1 MHIKK
6 IKDMKSKILI
16 LVLTLCAGLS
26 YGQTKEETVQ
36 IVEFSGKVV
45 HEDPDGN
52 PAPLPYTNVVVKGT
66 SRGTYTDF
74 DGFFTLIALPGEQV
88 EFSRIGYQTVEIQI
102 PDKLIADRYTWVQ
115 IMTEN
120 TYTLPEAVIMPWP
133 SKEYFKQEFLAIDIS
148 NELREHAMVNLGE
161 DRMRELRD
169 NMPADGREASG
180 MVIRQQARNYIY
192 TGQTKPM
199 NIFNPIAWKN
209 FVEAWRRG
217 DFKRKK

>member
-1 MHIKK
+1 
-6 IKDMKSKILI
+6 MKFKILI
-16 LVLTLCAGLS
+16 LFFTMYCGLL
-26 YGQTKEETVQ
+26 YGQTDKETVQ

-45 HEDPDGN
+45 HEGPDGN
-52 PAPLPYTNVVVKGT
+52 PAPLPFTNVVVKGT
-66 SRGTYTDF
+66 NRGTYTDYE
-74 DGFFTLIALPGEQV
+74 GFFSLVALPGETV

-102 PDKLIADRYTWVQ
+102 PEKLIADRYTWVQ

-120 TYTLPEAVIMPWP
+120 AYILPEAIIMPWP
-133 SKEYFKQEFLAIDIS
+133 SKEHFKQEFLAIDIS
-148 NELREHAMVNLGE
+148 NELRDNAMANLAE

-169 NMPADGREASG
+169 NMPADGREASS

-209 FVEAWRRG
+209 FIEAWRRG
-217 DFKRKK
+217 DFKRRK